1 MLTAGGGRHA
11 SSLKEGWLERRLGV
25 EEPPVYV
32 THWFVL
38 DHGVINAY
46 SKVKLPV
53 IAISEMS
60 CLSSGDSTE
69 EEELLLLAA
78 VWEEEQNV
86 GEVIPLNGAVA
97 VSGLQTLREGRTS
110 FAPPSC
116 IFLLQ
121 YKNGRQITFR
131 APSVQERQEW
141 QSSILRASSF
151 RLAYRHSATK
161 YVYFSPMSNMSKSDP
176 NMVIKTDNS
185 RSRSQFRE
193 RLKSLVNSEENV
205 LWAEL
210 PEVINS
216 GVLGDCKDL
225 IASEVGMELGDCK
238 DLIASEVGMELGDCK
253 DLIASEVGMELGDC
267 KDLIASEVGIELG
280 DCKDLIAGEVGIEL
294 GDCKY
299 LIAIE
304 VGIELGDCK
313 DLIAGEVG
321 IELGDC
327 KDLIAGEVGIE
338 LGDCKDLIAIEVG
351 IELGDCKDLIAGEVG
366 IELGDCKDLIASEV
380 GMELGD
386 CKDLIA
392 SEVGIELGDCKDLI
406 AGEVGIE
413 LCDCK
418 DFIAS
423 EVGMELG
430 DCKDFIA
437 SEVGMELANMDENQ
451 VKIEELKFQVIT
463 SEMAFNMELPELINL
478 AKRSVSWDDPLPS
491 FNRRII
497 SVSVEKVKRC
507 SDSLLGELE
516 LYWQQKLTLEG
527 LYQIFLEH
535 RQQLQAYITYISHLE
550 ELRTVFSSAI
560 STSSNTLDGTLRSHK
575 KVAEKDPEH
584 FKTWSRTRYLNK
596 LPPTP
601 QRLTEQ
607 QTTIIPTATSR
618 LQVQTMST
626 QGEVQQTSKI
636 REVKHSAGLFQRL
649 KRSTSISSTQ
659 SSTSSASFLTSD
671 DNTSLQ
677 VISGASNL
685 SLKNVTSEKKI
696 ENIRTKMESD
706 KNNITLEFSH
716 MAHTKLRN
724 SFFSFQHGDK
734 IGDINDD
741 KALVSKF
748 QAADLLSNRLG
759 ELSLKSTRQD
769 SSNTR
774 DSFSFNSQLK
784 ATQDSTLKLENHLSN
799 SLKVSSQKQTAHF
812 NSNSTSEGDHRF
824 SESSMET
831 AYQFETKTVHEE
843 HSSAQLNEEMRRRLF
858 SNPADSPSSLT
869 IVELDSNENKQEESL
884 LKEPPLEINHAINSL
899 VLSLHK
905 DTTFKPLTSSGP
917 IITEVDDDESKEEH
931 QEKEDLKQIFQTSL
945 PLTNVSNTLPEESS
959 LLSSAFRKS
968 ANYITQTN
976 KKKNMK
982 HSSSIFYC
990 DLPGTNSTNENIIN
1004 NVQNVDKDDSEPNKT
1019 ENFYSKT
1026 YMPLWLA
1033 NSSKNLDESSKDIV
1047 PYDSRQRIKDI
1058 SPVGFKDFVGKC
1070 DDEIYNDFNSVSNV
1084 HIAEHRQQYIFQS
1097 VNNNVLNSSN
1107 SGGGNSHVLHH
1118 LTSSPS
1124 LNISSNMSSI
1134 AHGDGYEEVNSSSA
1148 SYQHMAHNTP
1158 NSSVSYTSA
1167 TLVTQHK
1174 VSRCQI
1180 FRTSFEKA
1188 PLYQHYIFSSLSSQT
1203 SGRKMNTS
1211 GLMQAIEI
1219 VSSSL
1224 QRLREN
1230 DEFLLIWG
1238 ESNKIIVTNNLQPL
1252 SLPRQKKPPMRYTS
1266 PATAFTSTS
1275 VEDYLHHEY
1284 FAIID
1289 TAVGVK
1295 ECSEHFVQAL
1305 MGEWENDLKL
1315 GKMSDLLHQFA
1326 TSEFK
1331 IYVDYC
1337 TNQVHIKRIIL
1348 DLMEEDKTFA
1358 EALSKLEADPTCQN
1372 FSLISFLTLPIQRVT
1387 RFALLVDG
1395 VMKYVPDTDQS
1406 LQHWKKTITV
1416 LREPQALLTPPVLR
1430 HMPPLSC
1437 VTTQLKLHT
1446 RKNCEPSHSRR

>member
-1 MLTAGGGRHA
+1 MASLVLTD
-11 SSLKEGWLERRLGV
+11 SSQLTYDGFE
-25 EEPPVYV
+25 
-32 THWFVL
+32 
-38 DHGVINAY
+38 
-46 SKVKLPV
+46 KLPDQIIKPRKFFLV
-53 IAISEMS
+53 P
-60 CLSSGDSTE
+60 L
-69 EEELLLLAA
+69 
-78 VWEEEQNV
+78 
-86 GEVIPLNGAVA
+86 EVIPLHGAVA

-110 FAPPSC
+110 FDPPSC
-116 IFLLQ
+116 IFFLQ
-121 YKNGRQITFR
+121 YKNGRQITFK

-141 QSSILRASSF
+141 QSAILRSSSS
-151 RLAYRHSATK
+151 RLAYRHSAT
-161 YVYFSPMSNMSKSDP
+161 NP
-176 NMVIKTDNS
+176 NMVVKRDNS
-185 RSRSQFRE
+185 KARSQFRE

-216 GVLGDCKDL
+216 GVLASEVGLELGECKDL
-225 IASEVGMELGDCK
+225 IASEVGLELGDCK
-238 DLIASEVGMELGDCK
+238 DLIASEVGMEPGDCK
-253 DLIASEVGMELGDC
+253 DL
-267 KDLIASEVGIELG
+267 
-280 DCKDLIAGEVGIEL
+280 
-294 GDCKY
+294 
-299 LIAIE
+299 
-304 VGIELGDCK
+304 
-313 DLIAGEVG
+313 
-321 IELGDC
+321 
-327 KDLIAGEVGIE
+327 
-338 LGDCKDLIAIEVG
+338 
-351 IELGDCKDLIAGEVG
+351 
-366 IELGDCKDLIASEV
+366 
-380 GMELGD
+380 
-386 CKDLIA
+386 
-392 SEVGIELGDCKDLI
+392 
-406 AGEVGIE
+406 
-413 LCDCK
+413 
-418 DFIAS
+418 
-423 EVGMELG
+423 
-430 DCKDFIA
+430 IA

-497 SVSVEKVKRC
+497 SVAVEKVKRC

-560 STSSNTLDGTLRSHK
+560 DRNSNLKVPVYSSKYKLERALLPLHRLQTIRCLLQQIRLVLDASSNNHVENFRCKRMLTDITQLVDESYKILMLQNGLEYVQKLEKLITTSVQPLNEHSCLQNNLSSNNRTLFSLTSSNTLDSTLRSHK
-575 KVAEKDPEH
+575 KVAEKEPEH
-584 FKTWSRTRYLNK
+584 FKTWSRTRCLNK

-607 QTTIIPTATSR
+607 QTSIIPTATSR

-659 SSTSSASFLTSD
+659 SSTSSASVLTSD

-677 VISGASNL
+677 VISGAKEL

-696 ENIRTKMESD
+696 ENIRTRMESD

-759 ELSLKSTRQD
+759 ELSLRSTRQD

-812 NSNSTSEGDHRF
+812 NSHSTSEGDHRF

-843 HSSAQLNEEMRRRLF
+843 HSSAQLTEEMRRRLF

-884 LKEPPLEINHAINSL
+884 HKEPPPEINHAINSL

-905 DTTFKPLTSSGP
+905 DTTFKPLSPSGP

-931 QEKEDLKQIFQTSL
+931 QEKEDLKQKFQTSL
-945 PLTNVSNTLPEESS
+945 PLTNVSCTLPDESS
-959 LLSSAFRKS
+959 LLSNAFRKS

-1004 NVQNVDKDDSEPNKT
+1004 SVENVDKDDTEPNKT

-1033 NSSKNLDESSKDIV
+1033 NTSKNLDESSKDII
-1047 PYDSRQRIKDI
+1047 PYDNQRIKDI
-1058 SPVGFKDFVGKC
+1058 SPIGIKDFDGKI
-1070 DDEIYNDFNSVSNV
+1070 DHEIYNDFNSVSNV
-1084 HIAEHRQQYIFQS
+1084 HIAEHRQQYVFQS

-1124 LNISSNMSSI
+1124 LNISSNVSSI

-1180 FRTSFEKA
+1180 FRTSFEEA

-1203 SGRKMNTS
+1203 SDDTS
-1211 GLMQAIEI
+1211 PIISEPSSEYGELENHIYEEISPVAPELPPRPNNMSTLLHPKRLGNQHIRWCEAEDVINSGILDGLTKKERLFQESKFEI
-1219 VSSSL
+1219 VTSEVSYLKSL
-1224 QRLREN
+1224 CILENVFVQSPVLSQLRVFSEEN
-1230 DEFLLIWG
+1230 KTLLF
-1238 ESNKIIVTNNLQPL
+1238 NNV
-1252 SLPRQKKPPMRYTS
+1252 KM
-1266 PATAFTSTS
+1266 
-1275 VEDYLHHEY
+1275 
-1284 FAIID
+1284 
-1289 TAVGVK
+1289 VK

-1348 DLMEEDKTFA
+1348 DLMEEDKMFA
-1358 EALSKLEADPTCQN
+1358 EVLSKLEADPTCQN

-1416 LREPQALLTPPVLR
+1416 LREV
-1430 HMPPLSC
+1430 
-1437 VTTQLKLHT
+1437 
-1446 RKNCEPSHSRR
+1446 

>member
-1 MLTAGGGRHA
+1 MLTDITQLVDESYKILMLQNG
-11 SSLKEGWLERRLGV
+11 LEYVQRL
-25 EEPPVYV
+25 E
-32 THWFVL
+32 
-38 DHGVINAY
+38 
-46 SKVKLPV
+46 KLITTSVQPLN
-53 IAISEMS
+53 EHS
-60 CLSSGDSTE
+60 CLS
-69 EEELLLLAA
+69 
-78 VWEEEQNV
+78 
-86 GEVIPLNGAVA
+86 LNNI
-97 VSGLQTLREGRTS
+97 TL
-110 FAPPSC
+110 
-116 IFLLQ
+116 
-121 YKNGRQITFR
+121 FR
-131 APSVQERQEW
+131 
-141 QSSILRASSF
+141 
-151 RLAYRHSATK
+151 
-161 YVYFSPMSNMSKSDP
+161 
-176 NMVIKTDNS
+176 
-185 RSRSQFRE
+185 
-193 RLKSLVNSEENV
+193 
-205 LWAEL
+205 
-210 PEVINS
+210 
-216 GVLGDCKDL
+216 
-225 IASEVGMELGDCK
+225 
-238 DLIASEVGMELGDCK
+238 
-253 DLIASEVGMELGDC
+253 
-267 KDLIASEVGIELG
+267 
-280 DCKDLIAGEVGIEL
+280 
-294 GDCKY
+294 
-299 LIAIE
+299 
-304 VGIELGDCK
+304 
-313 DLIAGEVG
+313 
-321 IELGDC
+321 
-327 KDLIAGEVGIE
+327 
-338 LGDCKDLIAIEVG
+338 
-351 IELGDCKDLIAGEVG
+351 
-366 IELGDCKDLIASEV
+366 
-380 GMELGD
+380 
-386 CKDLIA
+386 
-392 SEVGIELGDCKDLI
+392 
-406 AGEVGIE
+406 
-413 LCDCK
+413 
-418 DFIAS
+418 
-423 EVGMELG
+423 
-430 DCKDFIA
+430 
-437 SEVGMELANMDENQ
+437 
-451 VKIEELKFQVIT
+451 
-463 SEMAFNMELPELINL
+463 
-478 AKRSVSWDDPLPS
+478 
-491 FNRRII
+491 
-497 SVSVEKVKRC
+497 
-507 SDSLLGELE
+507 
-516 LYWQQKLTLEG
+516 
-527 LYQIFLEH
+527 
-535 RQQLQAYITYISHLE
+535 
-550 ELRTVFSSAI
+550 
-560 STSSNTLDGTLRSHK
+560 STSSNTLDSTLRSHK
-575 KVAEKDPEH
+575 KVAEKEPEH
-584 FKTWSRTRYLNK
+584 FKTWSRTRCLNK

-607 QTTIIPTATSR
+607 QTSIIPTATSR

-659 SSTSSASFLTSD
+659 SSTSSAAFLTSD

-677 VISGASNL
+677 VISGVRDL
-685 SLKNVTSEKKI
+685 SLENVTSEKKI

-724 SFFSFQHGDK
+724 SFFSFHHGDK

-812 NSNSTSEGDHRF
+812 NSHSMSEDDHRF
-824 SESSMET
+824 SESSMKT
-831 AYQFETKTVHEE
+831 AYQFETKTVHAE
-843 HSSAQLNEEMRRRLF
+843 HSSAQLTEEMRKGLF
-858 SNPADSPSSLT
+858 SNPADDPSSLT

-884 LKEPPLEINHAINSL
+884 HKEPPPDINHAINSL

-905 DTTFKPLTSSGP
+905 DTTFKPLTSSSP
-917 IITEVDDDESKEEH
+917 IITEVDDDETKGEH
-931 QEKEDLKQIFQTSL
+931 QEKEDSKQIFQTSL
-945 PLTNVSNTLPEESS
+945 PLTNVSNTLPDESS

-990 DLPGTNSTNENIIN
+990 DLPGTNPTNENIIN
-1004 NVQNVDKDDSEPNKT
+1004 SVQNVDKDDTEPNKI

-1033 NSSKNLDESSKDIV
+1033 NSSKNLDESGKDII
-1047 PYDSRQRIKDI
+1047 PYDNQRIKDI
-1058 SPVGFKDFVGKC
+1058 SPIGIKDFLGKS

-1084 HIAEHRQQYIFQS
+1084 HIAEHRQQYVFQS

-1167 TLVTQHK
+1167 SLITQHK

-1180 FRTSFEKA
+1180 FRTSFEEA

-1203 SGRKMNTS
+1203 SDDTSPIISEYGELENHIYEEISPVAPELPPRPNNKSTLSHPKRLGNQHIRWCESEDVINS
-1211 GLMQAIEI
+1211 GLLDGLTKKERLFQESKFEI
-1219 VSSSL
+1219 VTSEVSYLKSL
-1224 QRLREN
+1224 CILEN
-1230 DEFLLIWG
+1230 VFVQSPVLSQLSVFSEENQTLLF
-1238 ESNKIIVTNNLQPL
+1238 SNVK
-1252 SLPRQKKPPMRYTS
+1252 M
-1266 PATAFTSTS
+1266 
-1275 VEDYLHHEY
+1275 
-1284 FAIID
+1284 
-1289 TAVGVK
+1289 VK

-1406 LQHWKKTITV
+1406 LQQWKKTIAV
-1416 LREPQALLTPPVLR
+1416 LREMEAEGSNYSSLMASLVLTD
-1430 HMPPLSC
+1430 S
-1437 VTTQLKLHT
+1437 
-1446 RKNCEPSHSRR
+1446 

>member
-11 SSLKEGWLERRLGV
+11 SSLKEGWLERRLGAG
-25 EEPPVYV
+25 EPPVYV
-32 THWFVL
+32 TRWFVL

-46 SKVKLPV
+46 RKPRKFFLVPL
-53 IAISEMS
+53 
-60 CLSSGDSTE
+60 
-69 EEELLLLAA
+69 
-78 VWEEEQNV
+78 
-86 GEVIPLNGAVA
+86 EVIPLNGAVA
-97 VSGLQTLREGRTS
+97 VNDLPTPREGRTS

-116 IFLLQ
+116 IFFLQ
-121 YKNGRQITFR
+121 YKNGRKITFR

-141 QSSILRASSF
+141 QTAILRSSSS
-151 RLAYRHSATK
+151 RLAYRHSATEH
-161 YVYFSPMSNMSKSDP
+161 VYSSPMSNMSKSDP
-176 NMVIKTDNS
+176 NMIIKTDYS
-185 RSRSQFRE
+185 KVRSQFRE

-216 GVLGDCKDL
+216 GVL
-225 IASEVGMELGDCK
+225 
-238 DLIASEVGMELGDCK
+238 
-253 DLIASEVGMELGDC
+253 
-267 KDLIASEVGIELG
+267 
-280 DCKDLIAGEVGIEL
+280 
-294 GDCKY
+294 
-299 LIAIE
+299 
-304 VGIELGDCK
+304 
-313 DLIAGEVG
+313 
-321 IELGDC
+321 
-327 KDLIAGEVGIE
+327 
-338 LGDCKDLIAIEVG
+338 
-351 IELGDCKDLIAGEVG
+351 
-366 IELGDCKDLIASEV
+366 
-380 GMELGD
+380 
-386 CKDLIA
+386 
-392 SEVGIELGDCKDLI
+392 
-406 AGEVGIE
+406 
-413 LCDCK
+413 
-418 DFIAS
+418 
-423 EVGMELG
+423 
-430 DCKDFIA
+430 
-437 SEVGMELANMDENQ
+437 ANMDENQ

-463 SEMAFNMELPELINL
+463 SEMTFNMELPELINL

-497 SVSVEKVKRC
+497 SVAVEKVKRC

-535 RQQLQAYITYISHLE
+535 RQQLQAYIIYSSHLE
-550 ELRTVFSSAI
+550 ELRTVFSSAVDRNSNLKVAVFSSKYKLERALLPLHRLQTI
-560 STSSNTLDGTLRSHK
+560 RCLLQQIRLVLDASSNNHVENFRCKRMLTDITQLVDESYKILMLQNGLEYVQRLEKLITTSVQPLNEHSCLSLNNITLFRSTSSNTLDSTLRSHK
-575 KVAEKDPEH
+575 KVAEKEPEH
-584 FKTWSRTRYLNK
+584 FKTWSRTRCLNK

-607 QTTIIPTATSR
+607 QTSIIPTATSR

-677 VISGASNL
+677 VISGARDL
-685 SLKNVTSEKKI
+685 SLENVTSEKKI

-724 SFFSFQHGDK
+724 SFFSFHHGDK
-734 IGDINDD
+734 IGDVNDD

-812 NSNSTSEGDHRF
+812 NSHSMSEDDHRF
-824 SESSMET
+824 SESSMKT
-831 AYQFETKTVHEE
+831 AYQFETKTVHAE
-843 HSSAQLNEEMRRRLF
+843 HSSAQLTEEMRKGLF
-858 SNPADSPSSLT
+858 SNSTDDPSSLT

-884 LKEPPLEINHAINSL
+884 HKEPPPEINHAINSL

-905 DTTFKPLTSSGP
+905 DTTFKPSTSSSP
-917 IITEVDDDESKEEH
+917 IITEVGDDETKEEH
-931 QEKEDLKQIFQTSL
+931 QEKEDSKQIFQTSL
-945 PLTNVSNTLPEESS
+945 PLTNVSNTLPDESS

-976 KKKNMK
+976 KKKNIK

-990 DLPGTNSTNENIIN
+990 DLPGTNPTNENIIN
-1004 NVQNVDKDDSEPNKT
+1004 SVQNVDKDDTEPNKT

-1033 NSSKNLDESSKDIV
+1033 NSSKDLDESGKDII
-1047 PYDSRQRIKDI
+1047 PYDNQRIKDI
-1058 SPVGFKDFVGKC
+1058 SPIGIKDFLGKS

-1084 HIAEHRQQYIFQS
+1084 HIAEHRQQYVFQS

-1107 SGGGNSHVLHH
+1107 SGGGNSHVLHR

-1124 LNISSNMSSI
+1124 LNITSNMSSI

-1180 FRTSFEKA
+1180 FRTSFEEA

-1203 SGRKMNTS
+1203 SDDTSPIISEPSSEYGELENHIYEEISPVAPELPPRPNNMLTLSHPKRLGNQHIRWCESEDVINS
-1211 GLMQAIEI
+1211 GLLVRERESLKDLEKDRDILYSTIFWGIEI
-1219 VSSSL
+1219 EREEAACQGQLFMSISLSVSN
-1224 QRLREN
+1224 QRVKITGVLNNEPLMDGLTKKERL
-1230 DEFLLIWG
+1230 FQ
-1238 ESNKIIVTNNLQPL
+1238 ESKFEIVTSEVSYLKSLCILENVFVQSPVL
-1252 SLPRQKKPPMRYTS
+1252 SQL
-1266 PATAFTSTS
+1266 S
-1275 VEDYLHHEY
+1275 VFSEENKTLL
-1284 FAIID
+1284 FSN
-1289 TAVGVK
+1289 VKMVK

-1305 MGEWENDLKL
+1305 MAEWENDLKL

-1406 LQHWKKTITV
+1406 LQQWKNTIAV
-1416 LREPQALLTPPVLR
+1416 LREV
-1430 HMPPLSC
+1430 
-1437 VTTQLKLHT
+1437 
-1446 RKNCEPSHSRR
+1446 

>member
-1 MLTAGGGRHA
+1 
-11 SSLKEGWLERRLGV
+11 
-25 EEPPVYV
+25 
-32 THWFVL
+32 
-38 DHGVINAY
+38 
-46 SKVKLPV
+46 
-53 IAISEMS
+53 
-60 CLSSGDSTE
+60 
-69 EEELLLLAA
+69 
-78 VWEEEQNV
+78 
-86 GEVIPLNGAVA
+86 
-97 VSGLQTLREGRTS
+97 
-110 FAPPSC
+110 
-116 IFLLQ
+116 
-121 YKNGRQITFR
+121 
-131 APSVQERQEW
+131 
-141 QSSILRASSF
+141 
-151 RLAYRHSATK
+151 
-161 YVYFSPMSNMSKSDP
+161 MSNMSKSDP
-176 NMVIKTDNS
+176 NMVIKTDYS
-185 RSRSQFRE
+185 KARSQFRE
-193 RLKSLVNSEENV
+193 RLKSLVNSEKNV

-216 GVLGDCKDL
+216 GVLASEEEMELGDCKDLIASEVEMELGDCKDLIASEVEMELGDCKDL

-267 KDLIASEVGIELG
+267 KDLIAS
-280 DCKDLIAGEVGIEL
+280 K
-294 GDCKY
+294 
-299 LIAIE
+299 
-304 VGIELGDCK
+304 
-313 DLIAGEVG
+313 
-321 IELGDC
+321 
-327 KDLIAGEVGIE
+327 
-338 LGDCKDLIAIEVG
+338 
-351 IELGDCKDLIAGEVG
+351 
-366 IELGDCKDLIASEV
+366 
-380 GMELGD
+380 
-386 CKDLIA
+386 
-392 SEVGIELGDCKDLI
+392 
-406 AGEVGIE
+406 
-413 LCDCK
+413 
-418 DFIAS
+418 
-423 EVGMELG
+423 
-430 DCKDFIA
+430 
-437 SEVGMELANMDENQ
+437 VGMELAIMDENH

-497 SVSVEKVKRC
+497 SVAVEKVHPAEIRTSISPSSVVELNTTSALANYDTEVVKRC

-535 RQQLQAYITYISHLE
+535 RQQLQAYITYSSHLE

-560 STSSNTLDGTLRSHK
+560 GRNSNLKVAVFSSKYKLERALLPLHRLQTIRCLLQQIRLVLDASSNNHVEHFRCKRMLTDITQLLDESYKILMLQNGLEYVQKLEKLITTSVQPLNEHSCLQNNLSSNNRTIFSSSSSNTLDSTLRSHK
-575 KVAEKDPEH
+575 KVSEKEPEH
-584 FKTWSRTRYLNK
+584 FKTWSRTRCLNK

-601 QRLTEQ
+601 QTLTEQ
-607 QTTIIPTATSR
+607 QTSIIPTATSR

-677 VISGASNL
+677 VISGARDL

-812 NSNSTSEGDHRF
+812 NSHSTSEGDHRF

-843 HSSAQLNEEMRRRLF
+843 HSSAQLTEEMSRRLF

-869 IVELDSNENKQEESL
+869 IVELDSNEIKQEESL
-884 LKEPPLEINHAINSL
+884 HKEPPPEINHAINSL

-905 DTTFKPLTSSGP
+905 DTTFKPLTSSSP
-917 IITEVDDDESKEEH
+917 IITEVDDDESKGEH
-931 QEKEDLKQIFQTSL
+931 QEKEDLKQTFQTSL
-945 PLTNVSNTLPEESS
+945 PLTNV
-959 LLSSAFRKS
+959 
-968 ANYITQTN
+968 
-976 KKKNMK
+976 
-982 HSSSIFYC
+982 
-990 DLPGTNSTNENIIN
+990 
-1004 NVQNVDKDDSEPNKT
+1004 
-1019 ENFYSKT
+1019 
-1026 YMPLWLA
+1026 
-1033 NSSKNLDESSKDIV
+1033 
-1047 PYDSRQRIKDI
+1047 
-1058 SPVGFKDFVGKC
+1058 
-1070 DDEIYNDFNSVSNV
+1070 
-1084 HIAEHRQQYIFQS
+1084 
-1097 VNNNVLNSSN
+1097 
-1107 SGGGNSHVLHH
+1107 
-1118 LTSSPS
+1118 
-1124 LNISSNMSSI
+1124 SNMSSI

-1167 TLVTQHK
+1167 TLFTQHK

-1180 FRTSFEKA
+1180 FRTSFEEA

-1203 SGRKMNTS
+1203 SDDTS
-1211 GLMQAIEI
+1211 PIISEPSSEYGELENHIYEEISSVAPELPPRPNNMSTLLHPKRLGNQHIRWCESEDVINSGILDGLTKKERLFQESKFEI
-1219 VSSSL
+1219 VTSEMSYLKSL
-1224 QRLREN
+1224 CILEN
-1230 DEFLLIWG
+1230 VFVQSPVLSQLSVFSEENKTLLF
-1238 ESNKIIVTNNLQPL
+1238 NNV
-1252 SLPRQKKPPMRYTS
+1252 KM
-1266 PATAFTSTS
+1266 
-1275 VEDYLHHEY
+1275 
-1284 FAIID
+1284 
-1289 TAVGVK
+1289 VK

-1406 LQHWKKTITV
+1406 LQHWKKTIAV
-1416 LREPQALLTPPVLR
+1416 LRELAFECNEAAGKAEELEKMLL
-1430 HMPPLSC
+1430 
-1437 VTTQLKLHT
+1437 Q
-1446 RKNCEPSHSRR
+1446 RKNKSKKIDESDKKKKKKNKSEKKGGRKWKLW